1 MRELN
6 EGVIKF
12 SLGHYNFNV
21 LVENN
26 EVIDFIIEKS
36 KNNFSKIYFC
46 WNNPAEDEM
55 TEEEYETFESN
66 NSRIIDFISEIY
78 NIN

>member
-36 KNNFSKIYFC
+36 K
-46 WNNPAEDEM
+46 
-55 TEEEYETFESN
+55 
-66 NSRIIDFISEIY
+66 IISVKSISAGI
-78 NIN
+78 IRRKMK